1 MELSEKTEGLKRI
14 LRGYPALIIAFSGG
28 VDSTLLLF
36 LAHAELGQNVLAVTA
51 RSPIHPERE
60 LRFAEEFTAARG
72 IRHEVIDSREIHQ
85 ADFLANPPERCYV
98 CKKTLLGDL
107 IELGRRLGIQH
118 VAHGANVDDSND
130 FRPGSRAAR
139 EMGIAAPL
147 VEAGL
152 TKADIRRLSR
162 DMSLPT
168 WNKPSMACLAS
179 RIPYGT
185 PITET
190 ALKMIDAAEEFI
202 LGLGFATV
210 RVRQHGD
217 VARIELGPGESDRMV
232 TTPARLRVAQHLK
245 ELGFRYVAL
254 DLEGYTTGSLN
265 RALPRRQSAPGV
277 RGEPENDG

>member
-1 MELSEKTEGLKRI
+1 MGLPEKTDGLKRI
-14 LRGYPALIIAFSGG
+14 LRGYPALIVAYSGG

-51 RSPIHPERE
+51 RSPIHPARE
-60 LRFAEEFTAARG
+60 LRLATEFTAARG
-72 IRHEVIDSREIHQ
+72 IRHKIIDSREIQQ
-85 ADFLANPPERCYV
+85 ADFLANPSERCYV
-98 CKKTLLGDL
+98 CKKYLLGDL

-118 VAHGANVDDSND
+118 VAHGANVDDSHD

-162 DMSLPT
+162 DMGLPT

-185 PITET
+185 PITEK

-202 LGLGFATV
+202 LALGFATV

-217 VARIELGPGESDRMV
+217 IARIELKPGECDRMLAAQ
-232 TTPARLRVAQHLK
+232 TRLMVVKRLK

-265 RALPRRQSAPGV
+265 RALPRQKYVPGAK
-277 RGEPENDG
+277 GKPGNDG

>member
-1 MELSEKTEGLKRI
+1 MGLPEKSDGLKRV
-14 LRGYPALIIAFSGG
+14 LRGYPALIIAYSGG

-51 RSPIHPERE
+51 RSPIHPARE
-60 LRFAEEFTAARG
+60 LRMATEFTAARG
-72 IRHEVIDSREIHQ
+72 IRHKIISSREIQQ
-85 ADFLANPPERCYV
+85 ADFLANPSERCYV
-98 CKKTLLGDL
+98 CKKYLLEDL
-107 IELGRRLGIQH
+107 IDLGRRVGIQH
-118 VAHGANVDDSND
+118 VAHGANLDDLGD

-162 DMSLPT
+162 DLGLPT

-185 PITET
+185 PITEK
-190 ALKMIDAAEEFI
+190 ALEMIDAAEEVI
-202 LGLGFATV
+202 LALGFATV
-210 RVRQHGD
+210 RVRHHGD
-217 VARIELGPGESDRMV
+217 IARIELAPGECERMMAAE
-232 TTPARLRVAQHLK
+232 TRRVVVKHLK

-265 RALPRRQSAPGV
+265 RALSRQQRVSGTTGDA
-277 RGEPENDG
+277 